1 MKDTG
6 LEVML
11 RGIILLL
18 ALQGFLGCV
27 GPRGL
32 VLSER
37 SREREILQSPLI
49 DHIAEQLTEA
59 VHDAIRSRVAPESQQ
74 RWLIP
79 PAVSGNGNWEASA
92 LCFAL
97 AARNGHLRPLQP
109 PEELDTAAAIQAWLR
124 SSSSRA
130 VVWMVESNGLFEPEL
145 NLVICSAR
153 RMWRSQPFKV
163 AVAKSL
169 QYTWPLD
176 AKENPPLA
184 TLEPGPSRA
193 LLRLKG
199 EVFLDTGQGLRKL
212 EWHRSSLQLKPR
224 TLKPFA
230 SLEAIQRKVLAR
242 ALTHGLSP
250 PLLLMQR
257 DLRLVLSNADLP
269 RGEGELQQW
278 SLSRGG
284 EGMRLPLA
292 EASESQIVSI
302 VAAPDN
308 WNLPDTWLVLRVG
321 PDGGSVL
328 QLFAATMRT
337 LPEPPSR
344 GQATRMEAVRIASD
358 FAWPLVPDELGEDL
372 TITHELYLNP
382 HHRAH
387 VWGEFADFTP
397 RAACYA
403 PLSFWRASWRL
414 LPELRL
420 HHLDPDMHVIRFSPL
435 AKEFPDWL
443 ASAAKKPLVFG
454 DTARWK
460 VVPAAPVWGIARL
473 SPAMPLQRRRTVA
486 AWLRSLGPFE
496 LFGLSRAELAPR
508 LPLSGRERA
517 NEPEEVGSLQGEE
530 LQFTFRGCPGTV
542 DRLPSALREELQER
556 LGFLARDRGA
566 RTSTSAPAASE
577 LEAAQASVQGEC
589 GLDGGNQV
597 DFGRLIL
604 PAGTTRDK
612 VMALLEACGML
623 DSWKKDAER
632 RAQATN
638 SLNDDE
644 LAGEVEDW
652 LLNQAIFVPLW
663 TEKGRVFVDRR
674 VAGLRA
680 DPQRFLPDL
689 SAAHLLPREQM
700 KRFGLKP

>member
-1 MKDTG
+1 
-6 LEVML
+6 
-11 RGIILLL
+11 
-18 ALQGFLGCV
+18 
-27 GPRGL
+27 
-32 VLSER
+32 
-37 SREREILQSPLI
+37 
-49 DHIAEQLTEA
+49 
-59 VHDAIRSRVAPESQQ
+59 
-74 RWLIP
+74 
-79 PAVSGNGNWEASA
+79 
-92 LCFAL
+92 
-97 AARNGHLRPLQP
+97 
-109 PEELDTAAAIQAWLR
+109 
-124 SSSSRA
+124 
-130 VVWMVESNGLFEPEL
+130 
-145 NLVICSAR
+145 
-153 RMWRSQPFKV
+153 
-163 AVAKSL
+163 
-169 QYTWPLD
+169 
-176 AKENPPLA
+176 
-184 TLEPGPSRA
+184 
-193 LLRLKG
+193 
-199 EVFLDTGQGLRKL
+199 
-212 EWHRSSLQLKPR
+212 
-224 TLKPFA
+224 
-230 SLEAIQRKVLAR
+230 
-242 ALTHGLSP
+242 
-250 PLLLMQR
+250 
-257 DLRLVLSNADLP
+257 
-269 RGEGELQQW
+269 
-278 SLSRGG
+278 
-284 EGMRLPLA
+284 
-292 EASESQIVSI
+292 
-302 VAAPDN
+302 
-308 WNLPDTWLVLRVG
+308 
-321 PDGGSVL
+321 
-328 QLFAATMRT
+328 
-337 LPEPPSR
+337 
-344 GQATRMEAVRIASD
+344 
-358 FAWPLVPDELGEDL
+358 
-372 TITHELYLNP
+372 
-382 HHRAH
+382 
-387 VWGEFADFTP
+387 
-397 RAACYA
+397 
-403 PLSFWRASWRL
+403 
-414 LPELRL
+414 
-420 HHLDPDMHVIRFSPL
+420 
-435 AKEFPDWL
+435 
-443 ASAAKKPLVFG
+443 
-454 DTARWK
+454 